1 MQWDGC
7 QLGINGMGENAG
19 GDGGIGE
26 YFSSNIKWIPPS
38 HPLKPLVAIP
48 KQDATYILSL

>member
-1 MQWDGC
+1 MGANWESMGWEKMQ
-7 QLGINGMGENAG
+7 E
-19 GDGGIGE
+19 GIGE